1 MNRIKRTKSLGL
13 MAGASALALTLAACG
28 LGEPEDATPELQE
41 LDDAEI
47 AGEITF
53 QTMQLSPTFDDLIN
67 GYIDEFEEMY
77 PDVTVTWVDVPTDG
91 TAQKLNADAASGN
104 LADVL
109 NLDSGHLTPLAREG
123 RVMDMSAVVPE
134 AQEDYLESA
143 WELFAIGGP
152 EISALPWY
160 LNTPVLVVN
169 TTIMEQAGLD
179 EIPQTYSD
187 MIDASAVIGEETE
200 YAGFQLGAST
210 FKNAL
215 LATGTP
221 IVNDD
226 ATEAVIDTPEAQDV
240 VERLHA
246 LYLNGGIPADSITAE
261 PRSGLEVLSEGQVAF
276 GSGGPNQ
283 LRIVDENAPDLLAD
297 LEVHP
302 PVVDEN
308 DDAWLVAH
316 GLAVPTTSENPATAI
331 EFARFV
337 TNSDNQLLL
346 SNESV
351 VFPST
356 PDALNQPFFT
366 EAGEDLVDQGR
377 AIAAQNLLD
386 ERVAPQSDDVDREI
400 EQELWAQMQLALMG
414 DEEISIALERAE
426 EAITSILQGR
436 AE

>member
-1 MNRIKRTKSLGL
+1 MHTTKRTRPLGL
-13 MAGASALALTLAACG
+13 IAGASALALVLTACG
-28 LGEPEDATPELQE
+28 LGDPGDSAPEPQD

-47 AGEITF
+47 AGTITF

-67 GYIDEFEEMY
+67 GYIEEFEDMHPE
-77 PDVTVTWVDVPTDG
+77 VTVNWVDVPTDG
-91 TAQKLNADAASGN
+91 TAQKINADAASGN

-123 RVMDMSAVVPE
+123 RVLDMSAMVPE
-134 AQEDYLESA
+134 AQDDYLESA
-143 WELFAIGGP
+143 WEVFAIGGP

-169 TTIMEQAGLD
+169 TTIMEEAGLD
-179 EIPQTYSD
+179 EIPRTYFD
-187 MIDASAVIGEETE
+187 MMDASAVIGEETE
-200 YAGFQLGAST
+200 YAGFQLGASI

-226 ATEAVIDTPEAQDV
+226 ATEAVINTPEAQDL

-261 PRSGLEVLSEGQVAF
+261 PRSGLEVLSEGRVAF

-283 LRIVDENAPDLLAD
+283 LRIVDENAPDLLAQ

-302 PVVDEN
+302 PIVDEN
-308 DDAWLVAH
+308 DEAWLVAH
-316 GLAVPTTSENPATAI
+316 GLAVPTTSENQATAI

-346 SNESV
+346 ANESV

-366 EAGEDLVDQGR
+366 EAEDDLVDQGR

-400 EQELWAQMQLALMG
+400 EGELWSQMQLALMG
-414 DEEISIALERAE
+414 DEEISIALERTE